1 MAKRPTYR
9 KVTYTK
15 GKSVKKTEP
24 YYDPY
29 FANSNQKAGVSEAKN
44 TINDTNQKM
53 WKVTPKW
60 QRVTVPLKPTYTSK
74 KKKR

>member
-1 MAKRPTYR
+1 MTKRPVAR

-24 YYDPY
+24 LYDPY
-29 FANSNQKAGVSEAKN
+29 FANHNQAKGVSETEN
-44 TINDTNQKM
+44 TINGTNQKM

-60 QRVTVPLKPTYTSK
+60 QRVKIPLKPTYTSRK
-74 KKKR
+74 KK